1 MNIVEHKPN
10 LFSSIFDEF
19 YLPDFFNQT
28 FNECKIPDI
37 NIINNENLYS
47 IQVAIPGK
55 SKENFSIKLD
65 DNILSISLDDSKE
78 IENASNYSLKQFS
91 YNSFLRTFKL
101 PDDTNLGKIKA
112 NYTNGVLNVEL
123 PKNKIKQKKTK
134 EIIIS

>member
-1 MNIVEHKPN
+1 MNIIEYKPN

-55 SKENFSIKLD
+55 SKENFSVKLD
-65 DNILSISLDDSKE
+65 DNILSISLDDSKDVE
-78 IENASNYSLKQFS
+78 KNSNYSLKQFS

-101 PDDTNLGKIKA
+101 PDDANLDKIKA
-112 NYTNGVLNVEL
+112 NYINGVLNVEL
-123 PKNKIKQKKTK
+123 PKNKIKLKKAK
-134 EIIIS
+134 EITIS

>member
-1 MNIVEHKPN
+1 MNIIEYKPN

-28 FNECKIPDI
+28 FNECKTPDI

-55 SKENFSIKLD
+55 SKENFSVKLD

-78 IENASNYSLKQFS
+78 IENTSNYSLKQFS
-91 YNSFLRTFKL
+91 YDSFLRTFKL
-101 PDDTNLGKIKA
+101 PDDANLGKIKA
-112 NYTNGVLNVEL
+112 NYTNGVLNIEL
-123 PKNKIKQKKTK
+123 PKNKIKQKKAK

>member
-1 MNIVEHKPN
+1 MNIIEYKPN
-10 LFSSIFDEF
+10 LVSSIFDEF

-65 DNILSISLDDSKE
+65 DNILLISLDDSKE
-78 IENASNYSLKQFS
+78 IENTSNYSLKQFS

-123 PKNKIKQKKTK
+123 PKNKIKQKKIK

>member
-1 MNIVEHKPN
+1 MNIIEYKPN
-10 LFSSIFDEF
+10 LISSIFDEF

-55 SKENFSIKLD
+55 SKENFSVKLD
-65 DNILSISLDDSKE
+65 DNILSISLDDSNE
-78 IENASNYSLKQFS
+78 IENTSNYSLKQFS

-101 PDDTNLGKIKA
+101 PDDANLGKIKA

>member
-1 MNIVEHKPN
+1 MNIIEYKPN

-55 SKENFSIKLD
+55 SKENFSVKLD
-65 DNILSISLDDSKE
+65 DNILSISLDDSKDL
-78 IENASNYSLKQFS
+78 ENNSNYSLKQFS

-101 PDDTNLGKIKA
+101 PDDANLDKIKA
-112 NYTNGVLNVEL
+112 NYINGVLNVEL
-123 PKNKIKQKKTK
+123 PKNKIKLKKAK
-134 EIIIS
+134 EITIS

>member
-55 SKENFSIKLD
+55 SKENFSVKLD

-78 IENASNYSLKQFS
+78 IENTSNYSLKQFS

>member
-1 MNIVEHKPN
+1 MNIIEYKPN
-10 LFSSIFDEF
+10 LISSIFDEF

-28 FNECKIPDI
+28 FNEYKIPDI

-55 SKENFSIKLD
+55 SKENFSVKLD
-65 DNILSISLDDSKE
+65 DNILSISLDDSNE
-78 IENASNYSLKQFS
+78 IENTSNYSLKQFS

-101 PDDTNLGKIKA
+101 PDDANLGKIKA
-112 NYTNGVLNVEL
+112 NYTNGVLSVEL

>member
-1 MNIVEHKPN
+1 MNIVEYKPN

-55 SKENFSIKLD
+55 SKENFSVKLD

-78 IENASNYSLKQFS
+78 IENTSNYSLKQFS

-123 PKNKIKQKKTK
+123 PKNKIKQ
-134 EIIIS
+134 

>member
-1 MNIVEHKPN
+1 MTIIEYKPN

-28 FNECKIPDI
+28 YNECKIPDI

-91 YNSFLRTFKL
+91 YNSFLRDRKS
-101 PDDTNLGKIKA
+101 
-112 NYTNGVLNVEL
+112 VV
-123 PKNKIKQKKTK
+123 
-134 EIIIS
+134 

>member
-1 MNIVEHKPN
+1 MNIVEYKPN

-28 FNECKIPDI
+28 YNECKIPDI

-65 DNILSISLDDSKE
+65 DNILSISLDDSNE
-78 IENASNYSLKQFS
+78 IENTSNYSLKQFS

-101 PDDTNLGKIKA
+101 PDDANLGKIKA

>member
-1 MNIVEHKPN
+1 MNIVEYKPN

-78 IENASNYSLKQFS
+78 IENTSNYSLKQFS

-101 PDDTNLGKIKA
+101 PDDANLGKIKA

>member
-1 MNIVEHKPN
+1 MNIVEYKPN

-28 FNECKIPDI
+28 FNEYKIPDI

-55 SKENFSIKLD
+55 SKENFSVKLD
-65 DNILSISLDDSKE
+65 DNILSISLDDSNE
-78 IENASNYSLKQFS
+78 IENTSNYSLKQFS

-101 PDDTNLGKIKA
+101 PDDVNLGKIKA
-112 NYTNGVLNVEL
+112 NYTNGVLSVEL

>member
-1 MNIVEHKPN
+1 MNIIEYKPN

-78 IENASNYSLKQFS
+78 IEKRVEKLIKKYS
-91 YNSFLRTFKL
+91 
-101 PDDTNLGKIKA
+101 D
-112 NYTNGVLNVEL
+112 
-123 PKNKIKQKKTK
+123 
-134 EIIIS
+134 

>member
-1 MNIVEHKPN
+1 MNIVEYKPN

-28 FNECKIPDI
+28 YNECKIPDI

-55 SKENFSIKLD
+55 SKENFSVKLD
-65 DNILSISLDDSKE
+65 DNILSISLDDSNE
-78 IENASNYSLKQFS
+78 IENTSNYSLKQFS

-101 PDDTNLGKIKA
+101 PDDANLGKIKA